1 MAAGATL
8 ALAGLTRSPWL
19 LTLPIAFLWVLI
31 RESKPGWS
39 RIQKPLLLGFAGLLV
54 LLPWSLHNYQVHSTV
69 SVTGTNGGMNFWIGN
84 NPQATGEYTFPT
96 QIDREL
102 VLQTANWD
110 ERVRDRFFYQQG
122 MDYIH
127 SQPGPALKLAVKK
140 LTYFV
145 FFRPSIGS
153 SYQSIDLKVGI
164 AQQSFI
170 ASWLLLLPLGLAGLW
185 IDRKR

>member
-1 MAAGATL
+1 
-8 ALAGLTRSPWL
+8 
-19 LTLPIAFLWVLI
+19 
-31 RESKPGWS
+31 
-39 RIQKPLLLGFAGLLV
+39 
-54 LLPWSLHNYQVHSTV
+54 
-69 SVTGTNGGMNFWIGN
+69 MNFWIGN

-122 MDYIH
+122 MDYIR

>member
-1 MAAGATL
+1 MSGYAIVSSTNKEW
-8 ALAGLTRSPWL
+8 T
-19 LTLPIAFLWVLI
+19 T
-31 RESKPGWS
+31 S
-39 RIQKPLLLGFAGLLV
+39 R
-54 LLPWSLHNYQVHSTV
+54 
-69 SVTGTNGGMNFWIGN
+69 
-84 NPQATGEYTFPT
+84 
-96 QIDREL
+96 
-102 VLQTANWD
+102 
-110 ERVRDRFFYQQG
+110 
-122 MDYIH
+122 